1 MRQHTII
8 ALTQFNLT
16 FIKVLIKENKM
27 AHITSIGAAMFTSL
41 AVTKAAATVSDV
53 PKTAAAAA
61 KLFGA
66 TGAANGLF
74 SIDGTGGTANG
85 TFFRIPNVKEF
96 PAMGIPANI
105 TNVPE
110 YGSALALQVQS
121 QADAPTLELTLN
133 YVPSQWDN
141 NTLFSTAGNPAVGGD
156 IHLFRFT
163 VLAEDV
169 KGWNSGF
176 HRTALAA
183 AASGNAS
190 VVSLVENSSYYFL
203 GKFEALEVTPNLTD
217 ALTAKLTISVRSSI
231 YGAFTQDTATYVA

>member
-1 MRQHTII
+1 
-8 ALTQFNLT
+8 
-16 FIKVLIKENKM
+16 M

-41 AVTKAAATVSDV
+41 SVTKAAATIADV
-53 PKTAAAAA
+53 PKTTAAAT

-66 TGAANGLF
+66 TSTTNGAF
-74 SIDGTGGTANG
+74 SIDGTGGAATG

-133 YVPSQWDN
+133 YVPAQWDN
-141 NTLFSTAGNPAVGGD
+141 NTLFGTAGNPTVGGD

-169 KGWNSGF
+169 KSWNSGF
-176 HRTALAA
+176 HRTTTAA

-190 VVSLVENSSYYFL
+190 VVSLIENSSYYFL
-203 GKFEALEVTPNLTD
+203 GKLEALEVTPNLTD
-217 ALTAKLTISVRSSI
+217 ALSAKLTISVRSSI
-231 YGAFTQDTATYVA
+231 YGAFTQDTATYV